1 MVSVSKWKYFS
12 CSYAAK
18 YFSIRAGSNNRLSGG
33 VLHNVKRVI
42 VNQEYANFLNDLALL
57 ELETP
62 LVFNDRIKAIPLETE
77 AIPDGS
83 EIIISGWGRLTTND
97 PNLPILLQYNTIS
110 TIGKTKCATQIF
122 MYADSLLCLAHSKG
136 NGACSGDSGGPAAYE
151 GKLAGVA
158 GFVVTGCGSN
168 RADGYAKVSFHI
180 DWIKANMA

>member
-1 MVSVSKWKYFS
+1 M
-12 CSYAAK
+12 
-18 YFSIRAGSNNRLSGG
+18 
-33 VLHNVKRVI
+33 
-42 VNQEYANFLNDLALL
+42 ALL